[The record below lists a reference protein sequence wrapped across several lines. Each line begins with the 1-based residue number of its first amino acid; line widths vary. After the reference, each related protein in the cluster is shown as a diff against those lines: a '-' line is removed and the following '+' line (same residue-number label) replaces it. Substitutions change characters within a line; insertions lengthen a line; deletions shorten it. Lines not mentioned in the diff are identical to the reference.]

1 MKIILYQDVE
11 GLGEEGDIKEV
22 ADGYARNYLLPKKL
36 AVLYNKA
43 NLKILEQRRDAI
55 EKRKE
60 EKRREAMSLKERLES
75 EEIVFK
81 MPASESGKLF
91 GSVNNAIIAQELQ
104 NRGYSIDRK
113 KIEVP
118 EHNLRMVGTY
128 TIRIKLYDNEE
139 ANIKVSIERE
149 EKNKGE

>member
-22 ADGYARNYLLPKKL
+22 ADGYARNYLLPKKFAL
-36 AVLYNKA
+36 PYNKA
-43 NLKILEQRRDAI
+43 NLKLLEQRRDAI

-60 EKRREAMSLKERLES
+60 EKRKAAMSLKERLES
-75 EEIVFK
+75 EELIFK
-81 MPASESGKLF
+81 MPASEGGKLF
-91 GSVNNAIIAQELQ
+91 GSVNNAVIAQELA

-118 EHNLRMVGTY
+118 DHNLRMIGNY
-128 TIRIKLYDNEE
+128 TVRIKLYDNEE
-139 ANIKVSIERE
+139 ANIKVVIERE
-149 EKNKGE
+149 EKQQ